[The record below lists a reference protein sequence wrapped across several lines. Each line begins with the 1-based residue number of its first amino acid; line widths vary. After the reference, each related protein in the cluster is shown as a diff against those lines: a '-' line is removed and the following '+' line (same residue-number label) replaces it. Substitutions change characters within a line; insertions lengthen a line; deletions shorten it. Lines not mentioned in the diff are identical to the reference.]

1 MRLKYS
7 ALLLAVAITGC
18 DNKKDV
24 IGCSSEMTQSALMD
38 LLKRSA
44 YEGLSEQVDK
54 YPDVTNQ
61 TKRSALDKIKLVI
74 SEISTTS
81 SDTGSTMKTCEG
93 TVTMTLPANDY
104 AQLSD
109 AFRKNFN
116 RNLDKQMESLSL
128 DNNANAFSKRITYT
142 AQATDDQKNVFVKA
156 SSDNPISVGAAALT
170 SLSIINPI
178 VEQQKIQQ
186 AKDAQQ
192 LQIEAEQQA
201 QIRAQQQA
209 KYEADQQIEKQTQ
222 LQAQEKV
229 EQQVQQTIPQQS
241 YQQPQQQKAG
251 SLDQSRMAFANA
263 DSDLNTT
270 WSTLTPAKKKELL
283 PSQRQWIKT
292 KDAMCGKVSMQGT
305 DAEVKKMVDCQTQMT
320 LSRTA
325 FFRNQ

>member
-1 MRLKYS
+1 MRLKYA
-7 ALLLAVAITGC
+7 ALILAVAITGC
-18 DNKKDV
+18 DDKKDV

-38 LLKRSA
+38 LLKKSA

-93 TVTMTLPANDY
+93 TVTMTLAANEY

-109 AFRKNFN
+109 AYRKNFN

-128 DNNANAFSKRITYT
+128 DNNANSFSKRISYT

-192 LQIEAEQQA
+192 SQIEAQQQA
-201 QIRAQQQA
+201 QLRAQQQA
-209 KYEADQQIEKQTQ
+209 QYEAEQQIERQTQ
-222 LQAQEKV
+222 LQAQEKA
-229 EQQVQQTIPQQS
+229 EQQVQQQNT
-241 YQQPQQQKAG
+241 G

-263 DSDLNTT
+263 DSDLNTA
-270 WSTLTPAKKKELL
+270 WSALTPTKKKELL

-305 DAEVKKMVDCQTQMT
+305 DSEVKKMVDCQTQMT

-325 FFRNQ
+325 FIRTQ

>member
-18 DNKKDV
+18 DNKKDM

-38 LLKRSA
+38 LLKKSA
-44 YEGLSEQVDK
+44 YEGLSAQVDK

-61 TKRSALDKIKLVI
+61 TKRSALDKIKLTI

-93 TVTMTLPANDY
+93 TVTMTLPANEY

-109 AFRKNFN
+109 AYRKNFN

-128 DNNANAFSKRITYT
+128 DNNANAFSKRISYT
-142 AQATDDQKNVFVKA
+142 AQATDDQKSVFVKA

-192 LQIEAEQQA
+192 SQIEAEQQA
-201 QIRAQQQA
+201 QLRAQQQA
-209 KYEADQQIEKQTQ
+209 KYEA
-222 LQAQEKV
+222 
-229 EQQVQQTIPQQS
+229 EQQAQQTIQQQS
-241 YQQPQQQKAG
+241 YQQPQQQKADN
-251 SLDQSRMAFANA
+251 LDQSRMAFANA
-263 DSDLNTT
+263 DSDLNTA

>member
-18 DNKKDV
+18 DNKKDM

-38 LLKRSA
+38 LLKKSA

-61 TKRSALDKIKLVI
+61 TKRSALDKIKLTI

-93 TVTMTLPANDY
+93 TVTMTLPANEY

-109 AFRKNFN
+109 AYRKNFN

-128 DNNANAFSKRITYT
+128 DNNANAFSKRISYT

-192 LQIEAEQQA
+192 SQIEAEQQA
-201 QIRAQQQA
+201 QLRAQQQA
-209 KYEADQQIEKQTQ
+209 KYEA
-222 LQAQEKV
+222 
-229 EQQVQQTIPQQS
+229 EQQAQQTIQQQS
-241 YQQPQQQKAG
+241 YQQPQQQKADN
-251 SLDQSRMAFANA
+251 LDQSRMAFANA
-263 DSDLNTT
+263 DSDLNTA
-270 WSTLTPAKKKELL
+270 WSTLTSAKKKELL

>member
-18 DNKKDV
+18 DNKKDM

-38 LLKRSA
+38 LLKKSA
-44 YEGLSEQVDK
+44 YEGLSAQVDK

-61 TKRSALDKIKLVI
+61 TKRSALDKIKLTI

-93 TVTMTLPANDY
+93 TVTMTLPANEY

-109 AFRKNFN
+109 AYRKNFN

-128 DNNANAFSKRITYT
+128 DNNANAFSKRISYT

-192 LQIEAEQQA
+192 SQIEAEQQA
-201 QIRAQQQA
+201 QLRAQQQA
-209 KYEADQQIEKQTQ
+209 KYEA
-222 LQAQEKV
+222 
-229 EQQVQQTIPQQS
+229 EQQAQQTIQQQS
-241 YQQPQQQKAG
+241 YPQPQQQKADN
-251 SLDQSRMAFANA
+251 LDQSRMAFANA
-263 DSDLNTT
+263 DSDLNTA

>member
-18 DNKKDV
+18 DNKKDM

-38 LLKRSA
+38 LLKKSA

-61 TKRSALDKIKLVI
+61 TKRSTLDKIKLAI

-93 TVTMTLPANDY
+93 TVTMTLSANEY
-104 AQLSD
+104 VQLSD
-109 AFRKNFN
+109 AYRKNFN

-128 DNNANAFSKRITYT
+128 DNNANAFSKRISYT

-192 LQIEAEQQA
+192 SQIEAEQQA
-201 QIRAQQQA
+201 QLRAQQQA
-209 KYEADQQIEKQTQ
+209 KYEA
-222 LQAQEKV
+222 
-229 EQQVQQTIPQQS
+229 EQQAQQTIQQQS
-241 YQQPQQQKAG
+241 YQQPQQQKADN
-251 SLDQSRMAFANA
+251 LDQSRMAFANA
-263 DSDLNTT
+263 DSDLNTA

>member
-38 LLKRSA
+38 LLKKSA

-61 TKRSALDKIKLVI
+61 TKRSALDKIKLTI

-93 TVTMTLPANDY
+93 TVTMTLPANEY

-109 AFRKNFN
+109 AYRKNFN

-128 DNNANAFSKRITYT
+128 DNNANAFSKRISYT

-192 LQIEAEQQA
+192 SQIEAEQQA
-201 QIRAQQQA
+201 QLRAQQQA
-209 KYEADQQIEKQTQ
+209 KYEA
-222 LQAQEKV
+222 
-229 EQQVQQTIPQQS
+229 EQQAQQTIQQQS
-241 YQQPQQQKAG
+241 YQQPQQQKADN
-251 SLDQSRMAFANA
+251 LDQSRMAFANA
-263 DSDLNTT
+263 DSDLNTA

>member
-1 MRLKYS
+1 MRLKYA
-7 ALLLAVAITGC
+7 ALILAVAITGC
-18 DNKKDV
+18 DDKKDV

-38 LLKRSA
+38 LLKKSA

-81 SDTGSTMKTCEG
+81 SDTGSTIKTGEG
-93 TVTMTLPANDY
+93 TVTMTLPANEY

-109 AFRKNFN
+109 AYRKNFN

-128 DNNANAFSKRITYT
+128 DNNANSFSKRISYT

-192 LQIEAEQQA
+192 SQIEAQQQA
-201 QIRAQQQA
+201 QLRAQQQA
-209 KYEADQQIEKQTQ
+209 QYEAEQQIERQTQ
-222 LQAQEKV
+222 LQAQEKA
-229 EQQVQQTIPQQS
+229 EQQVQQQNT
-241 YQQPQQQKAG
+241 G

-263 DSDLNTT
+263 DSDLNTA
-270 WSTLTPAKKKELL
+270 WSTLTPTKKKELL

-305 DAEVKKMVDCQTQMT
+305 DSEVKKMVDCQTQMT

-325 FFRNQ
+325 FIRTQ

>member
-38 LLKRSA
+38 LLKKAA

-61 TKRSALDKIKLVI
+61 TKRSALDKIKLTI

-93 TVTMTLPANDY
+93 TVTMTLPANEY

-109 AFRKNFN
+109 AYRKNFN

-128 DNNANAFSKRITYT
+128 DNNANAFSKRISYT

-192 LQIEAEQQA
+192 SQIEAEQQA
-201 QIRAQQQA
+201 QLRAQQQA
-209 KYEADQQIEKQTQ
+209 KYEA
-222 LQAQEKV
+222 
-229 EQQVQQTIPQQS
+229 EQQAQQTIQQQS
-241 YQQPQQQKAG
+241 YQQPQQQKADN
-251 SLDQSRMAFANA
+251 LDQSRMAFANA
-263 DSDLNTT
+263 DSDLNTA

>member
-38 LLKRSA
+38 LLKKSA

-61 TKRSALDKIKLVI
+61 TKRSALDKIKLTI

-81 SDTGSTMKTCEG
+81 TDTGSTMKTCEG
-93 TVTMTLPANDY
+93 TVTMTLPANEY

-109 AFRKNFN
+109 AYRKNFN

-128 DNNANAFSKRITYT
+128 DNNANAFSKRISYT

-192 LQIEAEQQA
+192 SQIEAEQQA
-201 QIRAQQQA
+201 QLRAQQQA
-209 KYEADQQIEKQTQ
+209 KYEA
-222 LQAQEKV
+222 
-229 EQQVQQTIPQQS
+229 EQQAQQTIQQQS
-241 YQQPQQQKAG
+241 YQQPQQQKADN
-251 SLDQSRMAFANA
+251 LDQSRMAFANA
-263 DSDLNTT
+263 DSDLNTA

>member
-18 DNKKDV
+18 DNKKDM

-38 LLKRSA
+38 LLKKSA

-61 TKRSALDKIKLVI
+61 TKRSALDKIKLTI

-93 TVTMTLPANDY
+93 TVTMTLPANEY

-109 AFRKNFN
+109 AYRKNFN

-128 DNNANAFSKRITYT
+128 DNNANAFSKRISYT

-192 LQIEAEQQA
+192 SQIEAEQQA
-201 QIRAQQQA
+201 QLRAQQQA
-209 KYEADQQIEKQTQ
+209 KYEA
-222 LQAQEKV
+222 
-229 EQQVQQTIPQQS
+229 EQQAQQTIQQQS
-241 YQQPQQQKAG
+241 YQQPQQQKADN
-251 SLDQSRMAFANA
+251 LDQSRMAFANA
-263 DSDLNTT
+263 DSDLNTA

-292 KDAMCGKVSMQGT
+292 KDAMCCKVSMQGT

>member
-38 LLKRSA
+38 LIKKSA

-61 TKRSALDKIKLVI
+61 TKRSALDKIKLTI

-93 TVTMTLPANDY
+93 TVTMTLPANEY

-109 AFRKNFN
+109 AYRKNFN

-128 DNNANAFSKRITYT
+128 DNNANAFSKRISYT

-192 LQIEAEQQA
+192 SQIEAEQQA
-201 QIRAQQQA
+201 QLRAQQQA
-209 KYEADQQIEKQTQ
+209 KYEA
-222 LQAQEKV
+222 
-229 EQQVQQTIPQQS
+229 EQQVQQTIQQQS
-241 YQQPQQQKAG
+241 YQQPQQQKADN
-251 SLDQSRMAFANA
+251 LDQSRIAFANA
-263 DSDLNTT
+263 DSDLNTA

>member
-18 DNKKDV
+18 DNKKDM

-38 LLKRSA
+38 LLKKSA
-44 YEGLSEQVDK
+44 YEGLSAQVDK

-61 TKRSALDKIKLVI
+61 TKRSALDKIKLTI

-93 TVTMTLPANDY
+93 TVTMTLPANEY

-109 AFRKNFN
+109 AYRKNFN

-128 DNNANAFSKRITYT
+128 DNNANAFSKRISYT

-186 AKDAQQ
+186 AKDVQQ
-192 LQIEAEQQA
+192 SQIEAEQQA
-201 QIRAQQQA
+201 QLRAQQQA
-209 KYEADQQIEKQTQ
+209 KYEA
-222 LQAQEKV
+222 
-229 EQQVQQTIPQQS
+229 EQQAQQTIQQQS
-241 YQQPQQQKAG
+241 YQQPQQQKADN
-251 SLDQSRMAFANA
+251 LDQSRMAFANA
-263 DSDLNTT
+263 DSDLNTA

>member
-38 LLKRSA
+38 LLKKSA

-61 TKRSALDKIKLVI
+61 TKRSALDKIKLAI

-93 TVTMTLPANDY
+93 TVTMTLPANEY

-109 AFRKNFN
+109 AYRKNFN

-128 DNNANAFSKRITYT
+128 DNNANAFSKRISYT

-186 AKDAQQ
+186 AKHAQQ
-192 LQIEAEQQA
+192 SQIEAEQQA
-201 QIRAQQQA
+201 QLRAQQQA
-209 KYEADQQIEKQTQ
+209 KYEAAQQIERQTQ
-222 LQAQEKV
+222 LQAQEKA
-229 EQQVQQTIPQQS
+229 EQQVQQ
-241 YQQPQQQKAG
+241 QKAD
-251 SLDQSRMAFANA
+251 SLDLSRMAFANA
-263 DSDLNTT
+263 DSDLNTA

-283 PSQRQWIKT
+283 PSQR
-292 KDAMCGKVSMQGT
+292 
-305 DAEVKKMVDCQTQMT
+305 
-320 LSRTA
+320 
-325 FFRNQ
+325 

>member
-18 DNKKDV
+18 DNKKDM

-38 LLKRSA
+38 LLKKSA

-61 TKRSALDKIKLVI
+61 TKRSALDKIKLTI

-93 TVTMTLPANDY
+93 TVTMTLPANEY

-109 AFRKNFN
+109 AYRKNFN

-128 DNNANAFSKRITYT
+128 DNNANAFSKRISYT

-192 LQIEAEQQA
+192 SQIEAEQQA
-201 QIRAQQQA
+201 QLRAQQQA
-209 KYEADQQIEKQTQ
+209 KYEA
-222 LQAQEKV
+222 
-229 EQQVQQTIPQQS
+229 EQQAPQTIQQQS
-241 YQQPQQQKAG
+241 YQQPQQQKADN
-251 SLDQSRMAFANA
+251 LDQSRMAFANA
-263 DSDLNTT
+263 DSDLNTA

-292 KDAMCGKVSMQGT
+292 KDAMCGKVSIQGT

>member
-38 LLKRSA
+38 LLKKSA

-61 TKRSALDKIKLVI
+61 TKRSALDKIKLAI

-93 TVTMTLPANDY
+93 TVTMTLPANEY

-109 AFRKNFN
+109 AYRKNFN
-116 RNLDKQMESLSL
+116 RNLDKQMESLFL
-128 DNNANAFSKRITYT
+128 DNNANAFSKRISYT

-192 LQIEAEQQA
+192 SQIEEEQQA
-201 QIRAQQQA
+201 QLRAQQQA
-209 KYEADQQIEKQTQ
+209 KYES
-222 LQAQEKV
+222 
-229 EQQVQQTIPQQS
+229 EQQVQQ
-241 YQQPQQQKAG
+241 QKAD

-263 DSDLNTT
+263 DSDLNTA